1 MALAKEL
8 ASLKLVSDVRLEEDD
23 VLKLAFFENNAK
35 DKRYNR
41 HTCQVLGTIDEVPTT
56 TTVTNLQKFMLLKF
70 DHLQALAI
78 TFFELSDIVGQIRSV
93 QGSDI
98 NNSAATTR
106 LCMKGCVPIMLP
118 RNLNQEEGLRK
129 SYRIRS
135 VCANTK
141 NHTITDRN
149 QTSIHSKKLAVS
161 STYILGILTLSG
173 SRELVTLP
181 TSFTESLQWPPT
193 ITGMLTA
200 FFIKSRSIHHRQ
212 CSSVGP

>member
-1 MALAKEL
+1 MTSVLTRR
-8 ASLKLVSDVRLEEDD
+8 SLFSVSVSDITDNVIMLMSYDI
-23 VLKLAFFENNAK
+23 K
-35 DKRYNR
+35 
-41 HTCQVLGTIDEVPTT
+41 GTIDEVPTT